1 MTNGTNFNDNNTTQ
15 NGVFYPAL
23 YGTSLNDSINGLA
36 GNDILST
43 GAGYDY
49 LDGGS
54 GADTMYG
61 GTDGDTYIVDNAGDL
76 VVEYANEGLDEV
88 YSSIIS
94 YGLPAN
100 VETLYLTGSADSTG
114 IGNELD
120 NFISGNSGNNYLL
133 GGTGNDY
140 LYGMDGNDALYG
152 GTGSD
157 YISGGN
163 GSDRLIGA
171 FQELDSLVI
180 DTLNG
185 GAGSDTFVLGGGWGV
200 SYTSADHLGEG
211 GGYAVIEDWNP
222 AADYIE
228 AKGNANQYEI
238 TYSYGG
244 SPTQVGK
251 ADGDTFI
258 FYNGNNGKSDLI
270 AIVQDSTDVNF
281 ARDFHFI

>member
-15 NGVFYPAL
+15 NGVYYPAL
-23 YGTSLNDSINGLA
+23 NGTSSNDSINGLA
-36 GNDILST
+36 GDDILY
-43 GAGYDY
+43 GGGGYDY
-49 LDGGS
+49 LDGGT
-54 GADTMYG
+54 GADKMYG

-100 VETLYLTGSADSTG
+100 VETLYLTGTADSTG

-133 GGTGNDY
+133 GGAGNDN
-140 LYGMDGNDALYG
+140 LYGMDGNDSIYG

-163 GSDRLIGA
+163 GSDRLIGS
-171 FQELDSLVI
+171 FQELDSSVVDI
-180 DTLNG
+180 LNG

-200 SYTSADHLGEG
+200 SYRSADHLDEG
-211 GGYAVIEDWNP
+211 GGFAIIEDWNP

-251 ADGDTFI
+251 ADGDIFI
-258 FYNGNNGKSDLI
+258 FYKENNGTSDLI

>member
-15 NGVFYPAL
+15 NGVYYPAL
-23 YGTSLNDSINGLA
+23 YGTSLNDSINGLT

-76 VVEYANEGLDEV
+76 VVEYANEGFDEV
-88 YSSIIS
+88 YSSITS
-94 YGLPAN
+94 YALPAN
-100 VETLYLTGSADSTG
+100 VETLYLTGTADSTG

-133 GGTGNDY
+133 GGTGNDQ
-140 LYGMDGNDALYG
+140 LYGGDGNDSLYG
-152 GTGSD
+152 SVGSD
-157 YISGGN
+157 LLSGGN

-180 DTLNG
+180 DTLVG

-200 SYTSADHLGEG
+200 SYTSIEGKNEG
-211 GGYAVIEDWNP
+211 GGYAIIQDWNP

-228 AKGNANQYEI
+228 AKGNADQYSM
-238 TYSYGG
+238 THYYGSFSSVAG
-244 SPTQVGK
+244 TSAT
-251 ADGDTFI
+251 DTFI
-258 FYNGNNGKSDLI
+258 YYLLLRSKRS
-270 AIVQDSTDVNF
+270 ASF
-281 ARDFHFI
+281 AAGILAATRS